1 MEKELRRQVGGN
13 IRAWR
18 KKGGLTLEA
27 LAELAAM
34 DTGFLTHIELG
45 QKMPGLLTLAKIAKG
60 LGVPMAALVAETRPK
75 NPDPDYALLQQ
86 VRSAVRGK
94 SRGHKKELAAIV
106 KGLRDRRTLAAVK
119 QLIGR

>member
-13 IRAWR
+13 IRALR

-27 LAELAAM
+27 LAELAGM

-60 LGVPMAALVAETRPK
+60 LGITLAALVANTTSGK
-75 NPDPDYALLQQ
+75 ADLDYAFLQQ
-86 VRSAVRGK
+86 VRAAMKGK
-94 SRGHKKELAAIV
+94 SRGHRAELIGIL
-106 KGLRDRRTLAAVK
+106 KGLRDAKTLAAVK
-119 QLIGR
+119 QLVGK